1 MKLRWNADTLKSLEL
16 IYAIRAKI
24 DPAAA
29 RSFVFRVA
37 EVTGRL
43 LTVPTSGRP
52 GKTKGM
58 WLLAVPGTPYV
69 IVYRVEGDT
78 VDILSMIYTADREGI
93 WSWGEG
99 VVCDERTW
107 TQTARGRTATRRP
120 ARSRSQGPRRSKPRH
135 SDGTADSTQAR
146 WRRHAT
152 SPARKAGGCAKSGTA
167 VNGAEGRRAGS
178 ASSGSHAGPDRHGHR
193 R

>member
-1 MKLRWNADTLKSLEL
+1 MRLRWNADTLEALEL
-16 IYAIRAKI
+16 IYAIRARC
-24 DPAAA
+24 DPDAA

-43 LTVPTSGRP
+43 LTLPTSGQP

-69 IVYRVEGDT
+69 IVYRVEGET
-78 VDILSMIYTADREGI
+78 VDILSMVYTADREGI
-93 WSWGEG
+93 WNWGEG

-107 TQTARGRTATRRP
+107 TQTARGRTASRRP
-120 ARSRSQGPRRSKPRH
+120 ARSRSQGPRQSKPRH

-146 WRRHAT
+146 QRRRRPAT
-152 SPARKAGGCAKSGTA
+152 SQ
-167 VNGAEGRRAGS
+167 V
-178 ASSGSHAGPDRHGHR
+178 
-193 R
+193 

>member
-1 MKLRWNADTLKSLEL
+1 MALAMKLRWNADTLKLLEM
-16 IYAIRAKI
+16 ICAIRAKF

-29 RSFVFRVA
+29 SSFVFRIA

-43 LTVPTSGRP
+43 LTLPTSGRP

-93 WSWGEG
+93 WNWGEG
-99 VVCDERTW
+99 VGV
-107 TQTARGRTATRRP
+107 
-120 ARSRSQGPRRSKPRH
+120 
-135 SDGTADSTQAR
+135 
-146 WRRHAT
+146 
-152 SPARKAGGCAKSGTA
+152 
-167 VNGAEGRRAGS
+167 
-178 ASSGSHAGPDRHGHR
+178 
-193 R
+193 

>member
-1 MKLRWNADTLKSLEL
+1 MRLRWNADTLKALEL
-16 IYAIRAKI
+16 IYAIRAKF

-52 GKTKGM
+52 GITKGM

-78 VDILSMIYTADREGI
+78 GDILSMIFTADREGL
-93 WSWGEG
+93 
-99 VVCDERTW
+99 C
-107 TQTARGRTATRRP
+107 
-120 ARSRSQGPRRSKPRH
+120 
-135 SDGTADSTQAR
+135 
-146 WRRHAT
+146 
-152 SPARKAGGCAKSGTA
+152 
-167 VNGAEGRRAGS
+167 NLAEGRLSRQ
-178 ASSGSHAGPDRHGHR
+178 RTR
-193 R
+193 

>member
-29 RSFVFRVA
+29 RSFVFRIA

-43 LTVPTSGRP
+43 LTLPTSGQP
-52 GKTKGM
+52 GITKGM
-58 WLLAVPGTPYV
+58 WHLAVPGTPYV
-69 IVYRVEGDT
+69 IVYRVEGET

-93 WSWGEG
+93 WNWGEG

-107 TQTARGRTATRRP
+107 TQTARGRTASRRP
-120 ARSRSQGPRRSKPRH
+120 ARSRSQGPRRSKPRR
-135 SDGTADSTQAR
+135 SDGTTDSTQAR
-146 WRRHAT
+146 
-152 SPARKAGGCAKSGTA
+152 
-167 VNGAEGRRAGS
+167 
-178 ASSGSHAGPDRHGHR
+178 
-193 R
+193 